1 MQCHLMMMGSML
13 QLIFLICACHILYLK
28 PILSSSI
35 ASLRTEVVDVNV
47 EGCRNVLIFYIYCID
62 FPHLL
67 Y

>member
-1 MQCHLMMMGSML
+1 MMIGSML

-28 PILSSSI
+28 PILSSPI
-35 ASLRTEVVDVNV
+35 ASLRTENVAVNV
-47 EGCRNVLIFYIYCID
+47 EGGRNDLIFHIYCTD